1 MTEVEWISQNTRIS
15 IFCVEN
21 LIKKIIR
28 GVMKKMSLIQ
38 NGMVSAP
45 DYLNTT
51 ELSGQSPFQ
60 FTVETAISE

>member
-1 MTEVEWISQNTRIS
+1 MKR
-15 IFCVEN
+15 
-21 LIKKIIR
+21 IIR
-28 GVMKKMSLIQ
+28 GVTKKMSLIQ

-51 ELSGQSPFQ
+51 EPSGQSPFQ

>member
-1 MTEVEWISQNTRIS
+1 M
-15 IFCVEN
+15 
-21 LIKKIIR
+21 KKIIR

-51 ELSGQSPFQ
+51 EPSGQGPFQ